1 MARASSAIVKEM
13 LPLIDSTYAVRTK
26 YLFLKYVNNSEKIG
40 DNSTYKESK
49 IKAWVESAIGAKNA
63 KSEVETKADLL
74 KDYTAAS
81 IDALTRGDIFE
92 TVMWPKISAYSPG
105 WFDPPESTAQNPL
118 LSSMRGVVYK
128 TVYEGVPA
136 TDFKSDFHKLFG
148 KTAETTMPPIGYLD
162 QTSQLATDFAKLNK
176 LCEELGNNFSY
187 DLTGYENINN
197 KKEFLKE
204 LFSNENAVK
213 LYFIETILFEK
224 LLASPFSA
232 MAVDPYY
239 GYLLM
244 FAGWIGGTGVM
255 SLVKGKMTYQGSEQI
270 VNLKTITEG
279 ASYGLWKGAD
289 DVNWTQAM
297 KSTDGKE
304 KSARAYLPNY
314 ATNFLECFAAWLQST
329 KTEKPEYYK
338 TWYDKLITD
347 RFSMINML
355 VLINELVNVPG
366 PTNRFIYNPDA
377 SNFLSLLSEKYKTFE
392 ITIGD

>member
-13 LPLIDSTYAVRTK
+13 LPLIDSTYAVRSK
-26 YLFLKYVNNSEKIG
+26 YLFLKYVNNREKIG

-49 IKAWVESAIGAKNA
+49 IKAWIESAIGAKNA

-105 WFDPPESTAQNPL
+105 WFDSPESTAQNPQ

-128 TVYEGVPA
+128 AIYKGTPS
-136 TDFKSDFHKLFG
+136 TDFEPSFHSLFG
-148 KTAETTMPPIGYLD
+148 KTVNETMPPIGYLD
-162 QTSQLATDFAKLNK
+162 QTSQLSTDFTKLSQ
-176 LCEELGNNFSY
+176 LCDELGKNFSY
-187 DLTGYENINN
+187 DLTGYENLNN

-213 LYFIETILFEK
+213 LFFIQTVLFEP

-244 FAGWIGGTGVM
+244 FTGWIGGTSVM
-255 SLVKGKMTYQGSEQI
+255 VDVRGKMTYKGSEQI
-270 VNLKTITEG
+270 VDLKTITDG
-279 ASYGLWKGAD
+279 ASYGQWNGSD
-289 DVNWTQAM
+289 SVNWTKAM

-304 KSARAYLPNY
+304 DSARGYIPNY
-314 ATNFLECFAAWLQST
+314 ATNFLECFAAWLQAT
-329 KTEKPEYYK
+329 KNTKPEYYK

-366 PTNRFIYNPDA
+366 PTNRFTFNPDA
-377 SNFLSLLSEKYKTFE
+377 SNFLSLLSGKYKTFE